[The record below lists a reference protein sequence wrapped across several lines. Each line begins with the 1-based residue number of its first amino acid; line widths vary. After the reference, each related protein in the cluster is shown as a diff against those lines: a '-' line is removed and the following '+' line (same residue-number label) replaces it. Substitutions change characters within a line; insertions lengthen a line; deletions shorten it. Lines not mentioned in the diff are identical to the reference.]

1 MHKRNTKKHQLP
13 TANATTNEPKTIAA
27 ATNLGSKSQNNSII
41 NRDKT
46 MRKAQ
51 APQASTPTET
61 PHQNL
66 WPASNKNK
74 TNSSRP
80 TTKHDKTNPTMKRL
94 QYNQTN
100 EARERKDWKGT
111 NIIRLKTQQCTKR
124 DQSPF
129 AWNQNSSNSPATSAA
144 KTKNRASNSNPL
156 AHNLLAQN

>member
-1 MHKRNTKKHQLP
+1 MRASQRDTKILINMTPCIPTIICDALWTWTQQNNNQTITRLTSYQPKHMHKRNTKKHQLP

-51 APQASTPTET
+51 APQASNPTET

-80 TTKHDKTNPTMKRL
+80 TTKTNPTMKRL
-94 QYNQTN
+94 QYNQTH
-100 EARERKDWKGT
+100 EARERKD
-111 NIIRLKTQQCTKR
+111 
-124 DQSPF
+124 
-129 AWNQNSSNSPATSAA
+129 
-144 KTKNRASNSNPL
+144 
-156 AHNLLAQN
+156 